1 MVVYRSDRDD
11 SGVYG
16 VVSTSVANAAQELD
30 TYYLLNDKMS
40 LCRIRN
46 SFLIKTRQETSSC
59 LQVWMS

>member
-1 MVVYRSDRDD
+1 MVVYRSDRDG

-16 VVSTSVANAAQELD
+16 VVSTSVANTAQELN

-59 LQVWMS
+59 LQVWMP